1 MIIVLTGYGRDT
13 KKEKSITCTSEQA
26 DTQRSLKLYA
36 TDDIV
41 DKLTLEI
48 TIPESTSKKLGLTK
62 VSKEDLKMLGSG
74 LL

>member
-1 MIIVLTGYGRDT
+1 MKKLLLSLFVIIVLTGCGRDT

-36 TDDIV
+36 TDNIV

-48 TIPESTSKKLGLTK
+48 TIPESTTK
-62 VSKEDLKMLGSG
+62 FNKSF
-74 LL
+74 